1 MSKPAHTKQ
10 KSKRKG
16 CLLIALTMGFVVLSG
31 FYFLTTGV
39 REAKRLEQ
47 TLIDRFD
54 WADKY
59 TPAID
64 GSIAAPRI
72 EAFIRVREAVQTVC
86 ADYQAI
92 LISINDLNKLED
104 DQDKPATEVASTGM
118 QGFRSAF
125 SAGPKML
132 EFSETR
138 NQALLDENM
147 GLGEYLYIYLTSY
160 GEQLASES
168 DSAFS
173 DMDEA
178 FVSDRAR
185 KEFVQI
191 LTNQLLAIQASEP
204 QNTNPLLI
212 TDLQVEIEAL
222 KDGSHLSPWPN
233 GPIGKAH
240 EALAPYQQRLSE
252 LYCSGIV
259 KIELLQKNRG
269 FQLEG

>member
-1 MSKPAHTKQ
+1 M
-10 KSKRKG
+10 
-16 CLLIALTMGFVVLSG
+16 ALTLSFVALSG
-31 FYFLTTGV
+31 FYFLTTGI
-39 REAKRLEQ
+39 RDAKRMEQ

-59 TPAID
+59 TPSVD
-64 GSIAAPRI
+64 GSIAAQRI
-72 EAFIRVREAVQTVC
+72 EAFIRIREAVQTVC

-92 LISINDLNKLED
+92 LISINDLDRLEA
-104 DQDKPATEVASTGM
+104 DQENSASEVASTGM
-118 QGFRSAF
+118 QSFKSIF

-147 GLGEYLYIYLTSY
+147 GLGEYLYIYLTTY
-160 GEQLASES
+160 GKQLADES

-173 DMDEA
+173 GMEEA

-204 QNTNPLLI
+204 QSANPALI
-212 TDLQVEIEAL
+212 TDLQAEIEAL
-222 KDGSHLSPWPN
+222 KDGSHSSPWPN
-233 GPIGKAH
+233 GAIGKTR
-240 EALAPYQQRLSE
+240 EALAPYQQHLSD